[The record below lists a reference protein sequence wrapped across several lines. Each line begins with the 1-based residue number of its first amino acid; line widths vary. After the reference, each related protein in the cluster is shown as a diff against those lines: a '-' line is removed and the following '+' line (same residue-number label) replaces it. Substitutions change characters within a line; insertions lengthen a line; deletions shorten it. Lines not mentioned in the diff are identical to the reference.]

1 MRQGSVLSF
10 LQSIGVNM
18 DHMDTLES
26 VHSVQYVAKSPPAD
40 REELDGTG
48 SQAAGGK
55 HINLN
60 DRKTSNWMSSY
71 LIWLIALLLSLLK
84 AFDSNK

>member
-1 MRQGSVLSF
+1 
-10 LQSIGVNM
+10 M
-18 DHMDTLES
+18 DNLDIFES

-60 DRKTSNWMSSY
+60 DRKTSN
-71 LIWLIALLLSLLK
+71 
-84 AFDSNK
+84 

>member
-1 MRQGSVLSF
+1 
-10 LQSIGVNM
+10 
-18 DHMDTLES
+18 MDTLES

-60 DRKTSNWMSSY
+60 DRKTSN
-71 LIWLIALLLSLLK
+71 
-84 AFDSNK
+84 

>member
-18 DHMDTLES
+18 DTLES
-26 VHSVQYVAKSPPAD
+26 VQSVQYVAKSPPAD

-84 AFDSNK
+84 AFGSNK

>member
-1 MRQGSVLSF
+1 MSWYFTKNLKNSISGNKLVTNEMRQGSVLSF
-10 LQSIGVNM
+10 LQSIGVN
-18 DHMDTLES
+18 MDTLES

-60 DRKTSNWMSSY
+60 DRKTSN
-71 LIWLIALLLSLLK
+71 
-84 AFDSNK
+84 